1 LKSLFL
7 NLKHI
12 VSSLPK
18 TGRIFLFLDYD
29 GTLSPIVRNP
39 NKAILPSKT
48 RQILSK
54 LVNNKRVVVSV
65 VSGRMLSQVKALVGL
80 KGIYYA
86 GCHGLEI
93 DRVGKSYLLP
103 HLAKIKE
110 QVSDIIGKLEIELK
124 SIAGWEIEDKGI
136 IFALHY
142 RRVKN
147 HDIEKLKYA
156 FYSIVRGYLS
166 EGDIVAARGKKVFEV
181 RPALNWDKGRY
192 CLYLMNKLKGKRE
205 KIVPVYIGDDVT
217 DETAF
222 KVLKEKGI
230 TVFVKGERKTSLAEY
245 YLSSTNEVVK
255 FLGQLNKL
263 L

>member
-1 LKSLFL
+1 MKSLFL

-12 VSSLPK
+12 VPKLSK
-18 TGRIFLFLDYD
+18 TGRIFVFLDYD
-29 GTLSPIVRNP
+29 GTLSPIVKNP
-39 NKAILPSKT
+39 SKATLSSKT
-48 RQILSK
+48 RHVLSK
-54 LVNNKRVVVSV
+54 LANNKRVVVSI

-93 DRVGKSYLLP
+93 DKVGKSYLLP
-103 HLAKIKE
+103 HLAKIRA
-110 QVSDIIGKLEIELK
+110 QVSDIIRRLKAELRT
-124 SIAGWEIEDKGI
+124 IAGWEIEDKGI

-142 RRVKN
+142 RRVKK
-147 HDIEKLKYA
+147 HDIEKLKYT

-166 EGDIVAARGKKVFEV
+166 EGDIVTARGKKVLEV

-192 CLYLMNKLKGKRE
+192 CLYLMNKLKGKGE
-205 KIVPVYIGDDVT
+205 KIIPVYIGDDVT

-222 KVLKEKGI
+222 RVLKGKGV
-230 TVFVKGERKTSLAEY
+230 TVFVKGERKTSLAKY

-255 FLGQLNKL
+255 FLCQLNKL